1 MAAIDGTKI
10 KGGRNRSLENFL
22 RDVLAGARRG
32 GETCKLA
39 VGMNETSFGLPANGR
54 RSPKLRLPTMR
65 KLFCGLR
72 LFRGLRECISEIV
85 YIFIHDESGYR
96 IIQRLLK
103 RRRSAFA
110 MLKARKQ
117 LVISKRVH
125 RPLVVSVK
133 LRLIHVGTSWN

>member
-22 RDVLAGARRG
+22 RDFWAGARRG

-54 RSPKLRLPTMR
+54 RSPKLHLPALR

-72 LFRGLRECISEIV
+72 LFRGLHECISEIV
-85 YIFIHDESGYR
+85 YIFIHDESGDR
-96 IIQRLLK
+96 IVQRLLK
-103 RRRSAFA
+103 CRRSSLAVNT
-110 MLKARKQ
+110 ARNQ
-117 LVISKRVH
+117 FGGSKRVH
-125 RPLVVSVK
+125 
-133 LRLIHVGTSWN
+133 

>member
-39 VGMNETSFGLPANGR
+39 VGMKETLFGLPANGK
-54 RSPKLRLPTMR
+54 RSPKLRLPALR
-65 KLFCGLR
+65 KLFCSLG
-72 LFRGLRECISEIV
+72 LFRALHECISEIV
-85 YIFIHDESGYR
+85 YIFIHDESGDR
-96 IIQRLLK
+96 IIQCLLK
-103 RRRSAFA
+103 RCRSGFA

-117 LVISKRVH
+117 LVIGKRVH
-125 RPLVVSVK
+125 RPLV
-133 LRLIHVGTSWN
+133 